1 MSKCDFISVSQ
12 QGHFKNAIIF
22 KIRRM
27 LSILQLRE
35 LRKVCGLSAS
45 FSLATIS
52 YTLHIFYLF
61 SLSNL
66 VFATSNPETFFM
78 MR

>member
-1 MSKCDFISVSQ
+1 
-12 QGHFKNAIIF
+12 
-22 KIRRM
+22 M
-27 LSILQLRE
+27 LSILHLRE
-35 LRKVCGLSAS
+35 LHKVCGLSAS

-52 YTLHIFYLF
+52 YTLHIIHLF